1 MFSPDFSFVVHD
13 YNPVH
18 YPEKHHFTRTKAG
31 ETYSGTYNTYNDK
44 NCALC
49 EVTEKRIDYR
59 GRKVLTFKPQISF
72 FACHIDETDT
82 YSLKEHRIEICSHCK
97 PYIDGHE
104 QLPSDLSALFIPGF
118 KDKINYP
125 ENLKQAVNMNMFN
138 MTVLLLDTLK
148 EKQTCLEVS
157 EQDFNDALDQSLL
170 IAVKQGSPTMI
181 RLLLD
186 RDAELPINAPEAR
199 DAATLE
205 MLNQRSGRD
214 IDEKYASI
222 RR

>member
-13 YNPVH
+13 YNPVS
-18 YPEKHHFTRTKAG
+18 YPEKHHFTQTKAG
-31 ETYSGTYNTYNDK
+31 ETHRGTYKTYNDK

-49 EVTEKRIDYR
+49 EVAEKHIDHW
-59 GRKVLTFKPQISF
+59 GRKVITLKPQFSF
-72 FACHIDETDT
+72 FASHIDETDI
-82 YSLKEHRIEICSHCK
+82 YSLKTHRIEICSHCK

-104 QLPSDLSALFIPGF
+104 QLPADLSALFIPGF
-118 KDKINYP
+118 KDEINYP
-125 ENLKQAVNMNMFN
+125 ENLKQAVSMNMFN

-148 EKQTCLEVS
+148 EKRTCLGVS
-157 EQDFNDALDQSLL
+157 EKDFNDALDQSLL

-186 RDAELPINAPEAR
+186 RGAELPINAPEAH
-199 DAATLE
+199 DTATLE
-205 MLNQRSGRD
+205 MLKQLSGRD
-214 IDEKYASI
+214 IDEKYALI